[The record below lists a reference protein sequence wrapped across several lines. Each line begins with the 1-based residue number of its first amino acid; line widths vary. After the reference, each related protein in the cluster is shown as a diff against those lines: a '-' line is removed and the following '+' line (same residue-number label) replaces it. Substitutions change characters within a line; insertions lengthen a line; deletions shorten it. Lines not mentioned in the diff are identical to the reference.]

1 MSGLSV
7 GHVIQSLPT
16 SVILFDKNKNLIECN
31 QAACVIHQEV
41 PLEELLKSEGVDR
54 ALDKGASG
62 EYCSVEYQN
71 GKRWLRLNI
80 NPVYDDQGHQ
90 VGISVFE
97 KDITSKKSM
106 INYLTSLRGVSN
118 G

>member
-16 SVILFDKNKNLIECN
+16 SVILLDKNKNLVECN

-41 PLEELLKSEGVDR
+41 SLEELLKSEIVDS

-62 EYCSVEYQN
+62 EYCSVEYKN

-80 NPVYDDQGHQ
+80 NPVYDERGHQ

-106 INYLTSLRGVSN
+106 IDYLSSLRGASN